1 MSRVVKLRHSLPTG
15 IASKVCEIGDEERLN
30 VGSLFRIFSFS
41 SNDKIRKKQKPQT
54 SFYFSPLSLLTSTSL

>member
-41 SNDKIRKKQKPQT
+41 SNDKIR
-54 SFYFSPLSLLTSTSL
+54 